1 MVDKPLIQR
10 KLTLLDQKKK
20 ELQSYNIPSLEDFR
34 SKGYMQKAVEK
45 MVQEMIEICLDIA
58 KHIISDEGFRLPE
71 DAKDAFAVLAEKNV
85 IQSSTSQM
93 MQKMVGFRN
102 LVIHLYEKTDVEI
115 VYGIYQ
121 NRLKDFDAF
130 SKEILEHLAK
140 ATAAP

>member
-10 KLTLLDQKKK
+10 KLTLLDQK
-20 ELQSYNIPSLEDFR
+20 
-34 SKGYMQKAVEK
+34 
-45 MVQEMIEICLDIA
+45 
-58 KHIISDEGFRLPE
+58 
-71 DAKDAFAVLAEKNV
+71 
-85 IQSSTSQM
+85 T

-121 NRLKDFDAF
+121 NRLKDFDTF
-130 SKEILEHLAK
+130 SKEILEYLAS